1 MKILH
6 VVTNSD
12 LGGAP
17 RVVTELSAQAV
28 QEGHSC
34 GVAAMP
40 GGPMWK
46 HLEPRV
52 EQFPVP
58 SMRREV
64 QASQDMATLRFLRGL
79 YRDYKP
85 DVIHLHSSK
94 AGALGRLAALGM
106 GLARHT
112 VYTIHGFDTILKTHR
127 RYLPLERAL
136 ALISG
141 AIVPVSRY
149 DFDNLSAVGIQ
160 NRVLCIPNGVSDR
173 RGKESPDSKAAMA
186 ISKARN
192 SGRLTVLTIARLEKP
207 KRPDLYVAL
216 ARLNPHADFFWVG
229 NVQEPRDFMPGIQIP
244 PNLRFLGESPEAGNL
259 ANLCDLFM
267 LISDYEGIP
276 MSVLEAMSCASPVL
290 ASRVGG
296 IPEALGEGSDSG
308 GLMAANEAPAL
319 QETLKNLLES
329 ATLRQSLGAAGRR
342 RYESEFSAFRMWTSY
357 LNLYRTLSKA

>member
-173 RGKESPDSKAAMA
+173 R
-186 ISKARN
+186 ARKVLIQRRPWLYRRQET
-192 SGRLTVLTIARLEKP
+192 GRLTVLTIARLEKP
-207 KRPDLYVAL
+207 KRPDLYVCLSATEPTCRFL
-216 ARLNPHADFFWVG
+216 LG
-229 NVQEPRDFMPGIQIP
+229 GELCTEPRDFMPGIQIP

-319 QETLKNLLES
+319 QETLKI
-329 ATLRQSLGAAGRR
+329 
-342 RYESEFSAFRMWTSY
+342 F
-357 LNLYRTLSKA
+357 